1 MFLNFLFV
9 FRFHAK
15 LFELFR
21 ERVLVASHASTHV
34 PSSSSATFPGV
45 AHDVHYYYMIL
56 LLRKAVTKN
65 EALLTDEKDEKKERT
80 QKKEGKFRLYEESEE
95 QKTRVS
101 VITLIISPRHILQL
115 LPNTKTDTTCIWC
128 KE

>member
-1 MFLNFLFV
+1 MSDSFRSPDFFPLMFLNFLFV

-21 ERVLVASHASTHV
+21 ERVLVASHASTHA

-56 LLRKAVTKN
+56 LLKRLLKTK
-65 EALLTDEKDEKKERT
+65 R
-80 QKKEGKFRLYEESEE
+80 Y
-95 QKTRVS
+95 
-101 VITLIISPRHILQL
+101 
-115 LPNTKTDTTCIWC
+115 
-128 KE
+128 